1 VVAEGV
7 ETEEQRRF
15 LSGHDYDELQGYL
28 FSRPE
33 QAEKLETRIRE
44 LLTEPVPRHQAG
56 PELPAVAPAPGE
68 EKRLEPG
75 PEDSRSSQLLRLAR
89 SDFLTGLYNRFS
101 FDERLEHAAAHAER
115 FGHRLALLLIDL
127 DDFKYVNDTYG
138 HPVGDE
144 LLVKIAQRL
153 QRLVRKVDTLARIGG
168 DEFAV
173 IYSEFQEVENV
184 TEFARRFLSALSE
197 PVDVGGRELR
207 VNGSLGVTVYPE
219 SDSRPK
225 DLLRQADLALYK
237 AKNLGGGRIHFFAQ
251 EMDRAV
257 QQSLAL
263 ARDLS
268 GALERS
274 EFKVEYQPLV
284 ELRSGSVRGV
294 EALLRWHHP
303 VRGEVDPE
311 SFIPLAESTGEIRA
325 LGIWVIQEA
334 CRQVKRW
341 QRICGQ
347 VVAVSVN
354 VSPVQCRDARF
365 AEAVLRTLEEHNLPP
380 ALLNLEL
387 SERLLTSL
395 PWDMEEPLRRLEA
408 IGVGLTF
415 DNFGSGS
422 SSLEH
427 FQRFRF
433 RRLKIDRSLVWTIGQ
448 RSDSGDVLSGI
459 VALAQKIN
467 VQIVAGGIERPEEA
481 TRLLAEGCELGQ
493 GFLFSRPVSGDL
505 VPDLLRNG
513 VGEVWPE
520 PAAEGSSRDT
530 GDARRLRLVRGR
542 AAGLDSGGG

>member
-1 VVAEGV
+1 M
-7 ETEEQRRF
+7 
-15 LSGHDYDELQGYL
+15 
-28 FSRPE
+28 
-33 QAEKLETRIRE
+33 
-44 LLTEPVPRHQAG
+44 
-56 PELPAVAPAPGE
+56 
-68 EKRLEPG
+68 
-75 PEDSRSSQLLRLAR
+75 
-89 SDFLTGLYNRFS
+89 
-101 FDERLEHAAAHAER
+101 
-115 FGHRLALLLIDL
+115 
-127 DDFKYVNDTYG
+127 
-138 HPVGDE
+138 
-144 LLVKIAQRL
+144 
-153 QRLVRKVDTLARIGG
+153 
-168 DEFAV
+168 
-173 IYSEFQEVENV
+173 
-184 TEFARRFLSALSE
+184 
-197 PVDVGGRELR
+197 
-207 VNGSLGVTVYPE
+207 NGSLGVTVYPE

-268 GALERS
+268 GALERG
-274 EFKVEYQPLV
+274 EFEVEYQPLV

-303 VRGEVDPE
+303 VRGMVDPE

-325 LGIWVIQEA
+325 LGVWVIQEA
-334 CRQVKRW
+334 CRQVRRW

-347 VVAVSVN
+347 VAAVSVN
-354 VSPVQCRDARF
+354 ISPVQCRDARF

-380 ALLNLEL
+380 ALVEPGAQRAAA
-387 SERLLTSL
+387 EPL

-422 SSLEH
+422 SALEH

-448 RSDSGDVLSGI
+448 RADAGESDSADVLSGI
-459 VALAQKIN
+459 VALAHKIN

-481 TRLLAEGCELGQ
+481 RRLLAEGCELGQ

-505 VPDLLRNG
+505 VPELLRNG
-513 VGEVWPE
+513 VGELWPE
-520 PAAEGSSRDT
+520 PAAPAPAR
-530 GDARRLRLVRGR
+530 GDADGGRQLRLVRGR
-542 AAGLDSGGG
+542 EAASDAGGG